1 MTNIKTGKKYKYSQD
16 TKTISF
22 KVADWIPELGTDV
35 RDKLYKCFE
44 KLVKKQKLT
53 RTEIAWCNGVLEP

>member
-1 MTNIKTGKKYKYSQD
+1 MKKYKYTQE

-22 KVADWIPELGTDV
+22 KVASIIPELGTEI
-35 RDKLYKCFE
+35 RDQLYQCFE

-53 RTEIAWCNGVLEP
+53 RSEIDWCNGVLEP